1 MSDLDAQISAVQA
14 DRKKQEELVALGGA
28 SEFDSDLYTQDKFG
42 GYENSIAVTE
52 EEGDHDE
59 REQNLAKCVFTL
71 IRAIRPVHIRSSSLA
86 SLSET
91 NAYACETV
99 HRARYLGER
108 TQDWSNLKLASYTAP
123 KSIMEDIPRAEAQND
138 EDPTPRSAT
147 QAECVLCWALCMQ
160 MGFLK
165 PARII
170 DREDDYRKRRLNR
183 LISPARNDAMAMV
196 RAQSSS
202 SVSFPRWCGS
212 MHPTLVQLRFPL
224 AISCCAGERFFYSCK
239 RGESGRT
246 QSARVNHAG

>member
-1 MSDLDAQISAVQA
+1 MLNRTIVVQEIGVLYGPEKHHGGYPTGRSSKRRGCKLRTPSAV
-14 DRKKQEELVALGGA
+14 
-28 SEFDSDLYTQDKFG
+28 DL
-42 GYENSIAVTE
+42 S
-52 EEGDHDE
+52 
-59 REQNLAKCVFTL
+59 VF
-71 IRAIRPVHIRSSSLA
+71 
-86 SLSET
+86 
-91 NAYACETV
+91 
-99 HRARYLGER
+99 
-108 TQDWSNLKLASYTAP
+108 Q
-123 KSIMEDIPRAEAQND
+123 
-138 EDPTPRSAT
+138 PTPRSAT